1 MTAEVPPGFEPHIR
15 NSAVTDPWEPLYA
28 KREGEA
34 FSLGLRIAH
43 SHCNARGLL
52 HGGVIS
58 ALADNAMGLACVT
71 RMEGVS
77 ALTVSLSVDFLSVG
91 RSGQWLEVRE
101 ARTHARICRCA
112 DRGRWR
118 GDSQGRSDVS
128 SHRGC
133 SESHLGRA
141 IRFSNCNPYRQLTT
155 HHRS

>member
-15 NSAVTDPWEPLYA
+15 KSPVTDPWEPLYA

-71 RMEGVS
+71 QMEGVS

-91 RSGQWLEVRE
+91 RSGQWLAVRGVP
-101 ARTHARICRCA
+101 AK
-112 DRGRWR
+112 
-118 GDSQGRSDVS
+118 
-128 SHRGC
+128 
-133 SESHLGRA
+133 LGRTLA
-141 IRFSNCNPYRQLTT
+141 FADAQIEADGELIAKAAATFRIIEVAAKAT
-155 HHRS
+155 

>member
-91 RSGQWLEVRE
+91 RSGQWLEVR
-101 ARTHARICRCA
+101 AVPAKLGRTLAFADARIEA
-112 DRGRWR
+112 DGKVIAKAAATFR
-118 GDSQGRSDVS
+118 VI
-128 SHRGC
+128 
-133 SESHLGRA
+133 EVA
-141 IRFSNCNPYRQLTT
+141 AKAT
-155 HHRS
+155 

>member
-15 NSAVTDPWEPLYA
+15 KSPVTDPWEPLYA
-28 KREGEA
+28 KRDGEA

-91 RSGQWLEVRE
+91 RSGQWLEVR
-101 ARTHARICRCA
+101 AVPAKLGRTLAFADARIEA
-112 DRGRWR
+112 DGEVIAKAAATFRIIE
-118 GDSQGRSDVS
+118 V
-128 SHRGC
+128 
-133 SESHLGRA
+133 A
-141 IRFSNCNPYRQLTT
+141 AKAT
-155 HHRS
+155 

>member
-15 NSAVTDPWEPLYA
+15 KSPVTDPWEPLYA

-43 SHCNARGLL
+43 SHCNARGIL

-71 RMEGVS
+71 QMEGVS

-91 RSGQWLEVRE
+91 RSGQWLAVRGVP
-101 ARTHARICRCA
+101 AK
-112 DRGRWR
+112 
-118 GDSQGRSDVS
+118 
-128 SHRGC
+128 
-133 SESHLGRA
+133 LGRTLA
-141 IRFSNCNPYRQLTT
+141 FADAQIEADGELIAKAAATFRIIEVTAKAT
-155 HHRS
+155 

>member
-1 MTAEVPPGFEPHIR
+1 MTAEVPPGFEPNFR
-15 NSAVTDPWEPLYA
+15 KSPVTDPWEPLHA

-71 RMEGVS
+71 QMEGVS

-91 RSGQWLEVRE
+91 RSGQWLAVRGVP
-101 ARTHARICRCA
+101 AK
-112 DRGRWR
+112 
-118 GDSQGRSDVS
+118 
-128 SHRGC
+128 
-133 SESHLGRA
+133 LGRTLA
-141 IRFSNCNPYRQLTT
+141 FADAQIAADGELIAKAAATFRIIEVAPKAT
-155 HHRS
+155 

>member
-15 NSAVTDPWEPLYA
+15 KSPVTDPWEPLYA

-58 ALADNAMGLACVT
+58 ALADNAMVLACVT

-91 RSGQWLEVRE
+91 RIGQWLEVR
-101 ARTHARICRCA
+101 AVPAKLGRTLAFADARIEA
-112 DRGRWR
+112 DGEVLAKAAATFRIIE
-118 GDSQGRSDVS
+118 V
-128 SHRGC
+128 
-133 SESHLGRA
+133 A
-141 IRFSNCNPYRQLTT
+141 AKAT
-155 HHRS
+155 

>member
-15 NSAVTDPWEPLYA
+15 KSPVTDPWELLYA

-43 SHCNARGLL
+43 SHCNGRGLL

-71 RMEGVS
+71 QMEGVS

-91 RSGQWLEVRE
+91 RSGQWLAVRGVPAKMGRTLAFADAQIEADSELIAKAAATFRIIEV
-101 ARTHARICRCA
+101 AAKAT
-112 DRGRWR
+112 
-118 GDSQGRSDVS
+118 
-128 SHRGC
+128 
-133 SESHLGRA
+133 
-141 IRFSNCNPYRQLTT
+141 
-155 HHRS
+155 

>member
-15 NSAVTDPWEPLYA
+15 RSPVTDPWEPLYA

-71 RMEGVS
+71 QMEGVS

-91 RSGQWLEVRE
+91 RSGQWLAVRGVP
-101 ARTHARICRCA
+101 AK
-112 DRGRWR
+112 
-118 GDSQGRSDVS
+118 
-128 SHRGC
+128 
-133 SESHLGRA
+133 LGRTLA
-141 IRFSNCNPYRQLTT
+141 FADAQIEADGELIAKAAATFRIIEVAAKAT
-155 HHRS
+155 

>member
-15 NSAVTDPWEPLYA
+15 KSPVTDPWEPLYA
-28 KREGEA
+28 KRDGEA

-91 RSGQWLEVRE
+91 RSGQWLEVR
-101 ARTHARICRCA
+101 AVPAK
-112 DRGRWR
+112 
-118 GDSQGRSDVS
+118 
-128 SHRGC
+128 
-133 SESHLGRA
+133 LGRTLA
-141 IRFSNCNPYRQLTT
+141 FADARVEADGEVIAKAAATFRIIEVAAKAT
-155 HHRS
+155 

>member
-91 RSGQWLEVRE
+91 RSGQWLEVR
-101 ARTHARICRCA
+101 AVPAKLGRTLAFADARIEA
-112 DRGRWR
+112 DGEVIAKAAATFR
-118 GDSQGRSDVS
+118 VI
-128 SHRGC
+128 
-133 SESHLGRA
+133 EVA
-141 IRFSNCNPYRQLTT
+141 AKAT
-155 HHRS
+155 

>member
-15 NSAVTDPWEPLYA
+15 RSPVTDPWEPLYA

-71 RMEGVS
+71 QMEGAS

-91 RSGQWLEVRE
+91 RSGQWLAVRGVP
-101 ARTHARICRCA
+101 AK
-112 DRGRWR
+112 
-118 GDSQGRSDVS
+118 
-128 SHRGC
+128 
-133 SESHLGRA
+133 LGRTLA
-141 IRFSNCNPYRQLTT
+141 FADAQIEADGELIAKAAATFRIIEVAAKAT
-155 HHRS
+155 